1 MIFGMEIPGK
11 DILLLLFPFTRR
23 ERRKKAKRERKAKV
37 YEDSEISC
45 FGAAADKRSAE
56 TASAG
61 ELPPENPF
69 EKLYISFPFIF
80 LLCAPCGHPGVKKN

>member
-1 MIFGMEIPGK
+1 MAWRFRVRIFFFFSFFSQEEK
-11 DILLLLFPFTRR
+11 
-23 ERRKKAKRERKAKV
+23 EEKEAKRERKAKV

-69 EKLYISFPFIF
+69 EKLYISFPCIF
-80 LLCAPCGHPGVKKN
+80 LLCAPCGHPGVKKIE